1 MRRRFVY
8 DEAEGRVVEI
18 GVVRGPGLSP
28 YDRYAEVAGQH
39 QYTFDRNP
47 GDGTALRTAALD
59 RAERR
64 VWAHK
69 KFGTES
75 RWAD

>member
-8 DEAEGRVVEI
+8 DAAADCVVEI

-28 YDRYAEVAGQH
+28 RDRYAEISGQH
-39 QYTFDRNP
+39 QHEFDRNP
-47 GDGTALRTAALD
+47 GDGSKLLAASLE

-64 VWAHK
+64 VWADK
-69 KFGTES
+69 KYGNES
-75 RWAD
+75 RWAE